1 MPRMQ
6 RLFILLAAALAL
18 LAIVPSAQAAKRK
31 VPHGFFAVMWDRDAT
46 SAPDADQEQQWAL
59 MARSGVESVRTVF
72 RWASAQP
79 QPGVTDF
86 SHTDR
91 VVGLA
96 AAHGIDLVPVVRGTP
111 GWAALNP
118 YAGGSPPADPSTYA
132 AYIQALIGRYGPQGT
147 FWTEHPELPRHPVRA
162 WQIWNEP
169 HLNVWWNTDGRSP
182 DAWAPEYAAL
192 LKATYPVVKAA
203 DPGAKVVLCALA
215 DYAWSHLAKLNKS
228 KIGRYYDIAAVNLFT
243 PKPGNVMRGV
253 RIFRKQMRRGGAR
266 RKPVWLTEATWPA
279 GKGRVSRPATSWQ
292 RAWYTTDRGMA
303 QRVGDLYKL
312 AVKNR
317 RKLRIGK
324 VVWYTWSSQ
333 YADNDL
339 FDYAGLNL
347 LSAGVSQQRPS
358 LAAYAASARRYEGC
372 AKTVAGRCR

>member
-6 RLFILLAAALAL
+6 RLLIPLAATLAL
-18 LAIVPSAQAAKRK
+18 LSVASPALAAKRK
-31 VPHGFFAVMWDRDAT
+31 VPHGFYAVMWDRAATDAP
-46 SAPDADQEQQWAL
+46 AADQEQQWAL
-59 MARSGVESVRTVF
+59 MARNGVESVRTVF

-86 SHTDR
+86 SYTDS

-96 AAHGIDLVPVVRGTP
+96 ARHGIDLIPVVRSTP

-118 YAGGSPPADPSTYA
+118 YARGTPPADPTTYT
-132 AYIQALIGRYGPQGT
+132 AYLRALIERYGPKGS
-147 FWTEHPELPRHPVRA
+147 FWTEHPELPRRPVRS

-192 LKATYPVVKAA
+192 LKATYPVIHTA

-215 DYAWSHLAKLNKS
+215 DYAWRHLALLNKS
-228 KIGRYYDIAAVNLFT
+228 KIGRYYDVAAINLFT
-243 PKPGNVMRGV
+243 PKPTNVMRGV
-253 RIFRKQMRRGGAR
+253 RAFRKQMRRGGAR

-292 RAWYTTDRGMA
+292 RSWYTTDRGMA
-303 QRVGDLYKL
+303 QRVGDLYRL
-312 AVKNR
+312 AIKNQ
-317 RKLRIGK
+317 RKLKLRK

-333 YADNDL
+333 YAANDL

-347 LSAGVSQQRPS
+347 LTGAVSERRPA
-358 LAAYAASARRYEGC
+358 LAAYAASARRYQGC
-372 AKTVAGRCR
+372 AKTAAGRCR